1 VGGRSSD
8 AMPIYEFY
16 SPDTHKIYSFYA
28 RRMMGKEVLPQ
39 CPDGSQHRMERQ
51 ISRFAFTGKA
61 REPGPAGEEAAPDP
75 RQEAAM
81 MQIASEI
88 ESMGEAN
95 HVNLIA
101 VEHLGRMD
109 GDGLPF
115 GTVSSQDQD
124 RLPTV
129 LGRDFRDPEFPTS
142 PVSRRA
148 KDTG

>member
-1 VGGRSSD
+1 
-8 AMPIYEFY
+8 
-16 SPDTHKIYSFYA
+16 
-28 RRMMGKEVLPQ
+28 LPQ

-95 HVNLIA
+95 PDPKT
-101 VEHLGRMD
+101 LGRLMRKMEQAMGEKLPGEMEEMIGRLEKGEDPEKLEEDFGHLMD
-109 GDGLPF
+109 EADPATPAGAPDAEGKARRRRRSAPE
-115 GTVSSQDQD
+115 
-124 RLPTV
+124 
-129 LGRDFRDPEFPTS
+129 RDPTLYEMADFL
-142 PVSRRA
+142 
-148 KDTG
+148 K